1 LINQLPILTEKA
13 LIKYIN
19 KMIKKNIIKL
29 EVNNK
34 TKHLEKYLNPQWTW
48 KTYFFIISLISLLV
62 FVTIDLEINFIELFS
77 DSSKY
82 FGDIINRML
91 PPDFSNLK
99 NLIYAMFETIEIAF
113 LGTFIAIAL
122 SIPVG
127 LFSAR
132 NLAPNYWVFLIA
144 RIITIFFRAIPE
156 FIIAMILVI
165 AVGFG
170 AIPGVLALGI
180 HTMGFLAK
188 FYAEDIE
195 HINKG
200 PVEALKASGASK
212 GQIIS
217 FAVIPQIIPSFIAN
231 NLYILDRN
239 IRMATMLGIVGAGG
253 IGYELQSSFRMFE
266 YQKVSAI
273 IIIIFVTIFFIDH
286 LSSFIRSKV
295 K

>member
-1 LINQLPILTEKA
+1 M
-13 LIKYIN
+13 N
-19 KMIKKNIIKL
+19 KKIVELKVDNKDKNF
-29 EVNNK
+29 
-34 TKHLEKYLNPQWTW
+34 EKYLKPQWSW
-48 KTYFFIISLISLLV
+48 KTFISIVLFSSALI
-62 FVTIDLEINFIELFS
+62 FVVKDLEINFIKLLS

-82 FGDIINRML
+82 FGDILSRML

-99 NLIYAMFETIEIAF
+99 ELISAMFETIEIAF
-113 LGTFIAIAL
+113 LGTFLAIVL
-122 SIPVG
+122 SIPLG

-132 NLAPNYWVFLIA
+132 NLAPNYFVYLVCKTIV
-144 RIITIFFRAIPE
+144 IFFRAIPE

-165 AVGFG
+165 AIGFG
-170 AIPGVLALGI
+170 AMPGVLALGL

-200 PVEALKASGASK
+200 PIDALKSSGATKS
-212 GQIIS
+212 QIIS
-217 FAVIPQIIPSFIAN
+217 FGVIPQILPSFVAN

-239 IRMATMLGIVGAGG
+239 VRMATMLGIVGAGG

-266 YQKVSAI
+266 YERVSAI
-273 IIIIFVTIFFIDH
+273 IILIFVTIFLIDH
-286 LSSFIRSKV
+286 FSAFIRSKI

>member
-1 LINQLPILTEKA
+1 M
-13 LIKYIN
+13 IN
-19 KMIKKNIIKL
+19 KNILKL
-29 EVNNK
+29 EINNQ
-34 TKHLEKYLNPQWTW
+34 TKHLEKYLRPQWTW
-48 KTYFFIISLISLLV
+48 RTYFFIFALILTLV
-62 FVTIDLEINFIELFS
+62 FIVIDLEINFIALFS

-82 FGDIINRML
+82 FGDILGRML
-91 PPDFSNLK
+91 PPDFSNFK
-99 NLIYAMFETIEIAF
+99 NLAYAMLETIEIAF
-113 LGTFIAIAL
+113 LGTFIAITL

-132 NLAPNYWVFLIA
+132 NLAPNYVVFLIA
-144 RIITIFFRAIPE
+144 RTITIFFRAIPE

-165 AVGFG
+165 AIGFG
-170 AIPGVLALGI
+170 AMPGVLALGI

-195 HINKG
+195 HVNKG
-200 PVEALKASGASK
+200 PIEALKSSGASK
-212 GQIIS
+212 RQIIS
-217 FAVIPQIIPSFIAN
+217 FAIIPQIIPSFIAN

-273 IIIIFVTIFFIDH
+273 IIIIFIAIFIIDH
-286 LSSFIRSKV
+286 LSSFIRSKI

>member
-1 LINQLPILTEKA
+1 MEKKILQLKI
-13 LIKYIN
+13 
-19 KMIKKNIIKL
+19 
-29 EVNNK
+29 NNK
-34 TKHLEKYLNPQWTW
+34 DKDFENYLRPQWSW
-48 KTYFFIISLISLLV
+48 KTLVTIAIFSFVLV
-62 FVTIDLEINFIELFS
+62 FVVKDLEIDFIKLLT

-82 FGDIINRML
+82 FGDILSRML
-91 PPDFSNLK
+91 PPDFSNL
-99 NLIYAMFETIEIAF
+99 NQLIYAMFETIEIAF
-113 LGTFIAIAL
+113 LGTFIAIVL
-122 SIPVG
+122 SIPLG

-132 NLAPNYWVFLIA
+132 NLAPNYFVYLICKT
-144 RIITIFFRAIPE
+144 IVIFFRAIPE

-165 AVGFG
+165 AIGFG
-170 AIPGVLALGI
+170 AMPGVLALGL

-195 HINKG
+195 HVNKG
-200 PVEALKASGASK
+200 PIEALKSSGASK
-212 GQIIS
+212 RQIIS
-217 FAVIPQIIPSFIAN
+217 FAVIPQIIPSFVAN

-273 IIIIFVTIFFIDH
+273 IIIIFITIFIIDH
-286 LSSFIRSKV
+286 ISSFIRSKI

>member
-1 LINQLPILTEKA
+1 MKTDNIL
-13 LIKYIN
+13 
-19 KMIKKNIIKL
+19 KL
-29 EVNNK
+29 EVDNK
-34 TKHLEKYLNPQWTW
+34 TKHLEKYLRSQWTW
-48 KTYFFIISLISLLV
+48 KTYVFILSLLAALI
-62 FVTIDLEINFIELFS
+62 FVVIDLEINFIKLFS

-82 FGDIINRML
+82 FGDILSRML
-91 PPDFSNLK
+91 PPDFSNFK
-99 NLIYAMFETIEIAF
+99 SLIYAMFETIEIAF
-113 LGTFIAIAL
+113 LGTFIAIVL
-122 SIPVG
+122 SIPMG
-127 LFSAR
+127 LFSAK
-132 NLAPNYWVFLIA
+132 NLAPNYATFLIA
-144 RIITIFFRAIPE
+144 RIVIIFFTAIPE

-170 AIPGVLALGI
+170 AMPGVLALGL

-195 HINKG
+195 HVNKG
-200 PVEALKASGASK
+200 PIEALKSSGASK
-212 GQIIS
+212 RQIIS
-217 FAVIPQIIPSFIAN
+217 FAVIPQIIPSFVAN

-273 IIIIFVTIFFIDH
+273 IIIIFIAIFLIDH
-286 LSSFIRSKV
+286 LSSFIRSKI

>member
-1 LINQLPILTEKA
+1 MNS
-13 LIKYIN
+13 
-19 KMIKKNIIKL
+19 KNILKL
-29 EVNNK
+29 KIDNK
-34 TKHLEKYLNPQWTW
+34 TKHLEKYLRSQWSW
-48 KTYFFIISLISLLV
+48 RTYIFIFSLISALT
-62 FVTIDLEINFIELFS
+62 FVIIDLEINFFELFS
-77 DSSKY
+77 ESSKY
-82 FGDIINRML
+82 FGDILGRML
-91 PPDFSNLK
+91 PPDFSNIK
-99 NLIYAMFETIEIAF
+99 NLIYAMLETIEIAV
-113 LGTFIAIAL
+113 LGTFIAIVL

-132 NLAPNYWVFLIA
+132 NLAPNYGVFLVA

-165 AVGFG
+165 AIGFG
-170 AIPGVLALGI
+170 AMPGVLALGI

-195 HINKG
+195 HVNKG
-200 PVEALKASGASK
+200 PIEALKSSGASK
-212 GQIIS
+212 RQVIS

-273 IIIIFVTIFFIDH
+273 IIIIFITIFIIDH

-295 K
+295 N

>member
-1 LINQLPILTEKA
+1 MKTD
-13 LIKYIN
+13 
-19 KMIKKNIIKL
+19 NIFKL
-29 EVNNK
+29 EINNK
-34 TKHLEKYLNPQWTW
+34 TKHLEKYLRAQWTW
-48 KTYFFIISLISLLV
+48 KTYTFILSLSAALI
-62 FVTIDLEINFIELFS
+62 FVVVDLEINFIKLFS

-82 FGDIINRML
+82 FIDILNRML
-91 PPDFSNLK
+91 PPDFSNFK
-99 NLIYAMFETIEIAF
+99 GLIYAMFETIEIAF
-113 LGTFIAIAL
+113 LGTFIAIIL

-132 NLAPNYWVFLIA
+132 NLAPNYLVFLIA

-170 AIPGVLALGI
+170 AIPGVLALGL

-195 HINKG
+195 HVNKG
-200 PVEALKASGASK
+200 PIEALKSSGASK
-212 GQIIS
+212 RQIIA
-217 FAVIPQIIPSFIAN
+217 FAVIPQIIPSFVAN

-253 IGYELQSSFRMFE
+253 IGYELLSSFRMFE
-266 YQKVSAI
+266 YPKVSAI
-273 IIIIFVTIFFIDH
+273 IIIIFITIFIIDH
-286 LSSFIRSKV
+286 LSSLIRSKI

>member
-1 LINQLPILTEKA
+1 MNS
-13 LIKYIN
+13 
-19 KMIKKNIIKL
+19 KNILKL
-29 EVNNK
+29 EINNK
-34 TKHLEKYLNPQWTW
+34 TQHLEKYLRPQWTW
-48 KTYFFIISLISLLV
+48 KTYIFIFILISALTLV
-62 FVTIDLEINFIELFS
+62 IIDLEINFIELFS
-77 DSSKY
+77 NSSKY
-82 FGDIINRML
+82 FADILKRML

-99 NLIYAMFETIEIAF
+99 DLIYAMFETIEIAF
-113 LGTFIAIAL
+113 LGTFIAITL

-132 NLAPNYWVFLIA
+132 NLAPNYLVFLIA

-170 AIPGVLALGI
+170 AIPGVLALGL

-195 HINKG
+195 HVNKG
-200 PVEALKASGASK
+200 PIEALKASGASK

-217 FAVIPQIIPSFIAN
+217 FAVIPQIIPSFVAN

-253 IGYELQSSFRMFE
+253 IGYELLSSFRMFE
-266 YQKVSAI
+266 YQRVSAI
-273 IIIIFVTIFFIDH
+273 IIIIFITIFIIDH
-286 LSSFIRSKV
+286 LSSLIRSKI

>member
-1 LINQLPILTEKA
+1 MKTD
-13 LIKYIN
+13 
-19 KMIKKNIIKL
+19 NIIKL
-29 EVNNK
+29 EIDNK
-34 TKHLEKYLNPQWTW
+34 TKHLEKYLRSQWTW
-48 KTYFFIISLISLLV
+48 KTYAFIFSLMAALI
-62 FVTIDLEINFIELFS
+62 FVVIDLEINFIKLFS

-82 FGDIINRML
+82 FVDILKRML
-91 PPDFSNLK
+91 PPDFSNFSS
-99 NLIYAMFETIEIAF
+99 LIRAMFETIEIAF
-113 LGTFIAIAL
+113 LGTFIAIIL

-132 NLAPNYWVFLIA
+132 NLAPNYLVFLIA

-170 AIPGVLALGI
+170 AIPGVLALGL

-195 HINKG
+195 HVNKG
-200 PVEALKASGASK
+200 PIEALKSSGASK
-212 GQIIS
+212 RQIIS
-217 FAVIPQIIPSFIAN
+217 FAVIPQIIPSFVGN

-273 IIIIFVTIFFIDH
+273 IIIIFITIFLIDH
-286 LSSFIRSKV
+286 LSSFIRSKI

>member
-1 LINQLPILTEKA
+1 M
-13 LIKYIN
+13 IN
-19 KMIKKNIIKL
+19 KNILKL
-29 EVNNK
+29 EINNK
-34 TKHLEKYLNPQWTW
+34 TKHLEKYLRSQWTW
-48 KTYFFIISLISLLV
+48 KTYIFIFSFI
-62 FVTIDLEINFIELFS
+62 FVLAFIVIDLKINFIELFS
-77 DSSKY
+77 ESSKY
-82 FGDIINRML
+82 FVDILVRML

-99 NLIYAMFETIEIAF
+99 NLISAMLETIEIAF

-132 NLAPNYWVFLIA
+132 NLAPNYGVFLLA
-144 RIITIFFRAIPE
+144 RTITIFFRAIPE

-165 AVGFG
+165 AIGFG

-195 HINKG
+195 HVNKG
-200 PVEALKASGASK
+200 PIDALKSSGASK
-212 GQIIS
+212 SQIIS

-273 IIIIFVTIFFIDH
+273 IIIIFITIFFIDH
-286 LSSFIRSKV
+286 LSSFIRSKI